1 MTIAIIAGVVFTI
14 ISVVTLSGS
23 ESKPATT
30 APTTPLPSEVK
41 PVMKDASTSPR
52 TADEEALIRMS
63 LGELAD
69 SGETFGRD
77 ANGNLYGGQYGR
89 RDRL

>member
-1 MTIAIIAGVVFTI
+1 
-14 ISVVTLSGS
+14 
-23 ESKPATT
+23 
-30 APTTPLPSEVK
+30 
-41 PVMKDASTSPR
+41 MKDASTPPR

-69 SGETFGRD
+69 GGETFGRD

>member
-1 MTIAIIAGVVFTI
+1 
-14 ISVVTLSGS
+14 
-23 ESKPATT
+23 
-30 APTTPLPSEVK
+30 
-41 PVMKDASTSPR
+41 MKDASTSPR

-63 LGELAD
+63 LGELAEN
-69 SGETFGRD
+69 GEAFGRD